1 MFRRDVHGQRVT
13 VACDRM
19 NEALVDAALAQ
30 QLLLL
35 CAVLLRPL
43 LEIQIVQNADGLP
56 EIRLVSVAELIRVP
70 AQHIAHDAS
79 VFSVKITLVIFA
91 QQLPC
96 LFRGR
101 YHNCILLLVC
111 LCKRE
116 TVQVSLRL

>member
-1 MFRRDVHGQRVT
+1 
-13 VACDRM
+13 M

-35 CAVLLRPL
+35 CAVLLGPL

-56 EIRLVSVAELIRVP
+56 EIRLVSVAELICVP

-79 VFSVKITLVIFA
+79 VLSVKITLVIFA

-101 YHNCILLLVC
+101 YHNYILL
-111 LCKRE
+111 
-116 TVQVSLRL
+116 TRLLMQKGDRTGLPFAIKYICRFEMGML